1 MMWRIR
7 ESLSRFMT
15 GRYGVDQFS
24 FFLLGAYLVIAVVNM
39 FVRTPIITI
48 LELLLLVYVFFR
60 ALSRNGYKRG
70 AENTRFLMIW
80 RAVAGWFR
88 RTVTRIKEF
97 RTKVYHKCPNCKATL
112 RLPRRKGK
120 HTVSCP
126 KCHQDFQVKIWF

>member
-7 ESLSRFMT
+7 ESLSRFMM

-80 RAVAGWFR
+80 RAVTGWFR